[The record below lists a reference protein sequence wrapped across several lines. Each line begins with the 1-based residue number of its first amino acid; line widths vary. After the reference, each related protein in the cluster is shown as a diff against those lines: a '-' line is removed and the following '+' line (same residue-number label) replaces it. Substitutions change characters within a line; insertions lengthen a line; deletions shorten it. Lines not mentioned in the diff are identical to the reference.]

1 MIMGY
6 IQRLT
11 DYLKS
16 ARLEVKNV
24 NWPTR
29 RETVQFTILVIAVS
43 ALVAAYLGAL
53 DLLFIRVIEWLIL

>member
-1 MIMGY
+1 MGH

-11 DYLKS
+11 DYLRS

-29 RETVQFTILVIAVS
+29 RETVRFTILVIALS
-43 ALVAAYLGAL
+43 GLIAAYLGAL
-53 DLLFIRVIEWLIL
+53 DFLFIRVIEWIIL

>member
-1 MIMGY
+1 MAIV
-6 IQRLT
+6 QRLV

-29 RETVQFTILVIAVS
+29 RETVSFTILVIAIS
-43 ALVAAYLGAL
+43 AFVAAYLGLL
-53 DLLFIRVIEWLIL
+53 DFIFIRIMRWFIF

>member
-1 MIMGY
+1 MSS
-6 IQRLT
+6 IQRLV
-11 DYLKS
+11 DYLRS

-29 RETVQFTILVIAVS
+29 RETVRFTILVIAVS

-53 DLLFIRVIEWLIL
+53 DLVFIRVIEWLAV

>member
-1 MIMGY
+1 MNT

-16 ARLEVKNV
+16 ARLEIKQV

-29 RETVQFTILVIAVS
+29 RQTVQFTILVIAISMLVS
-43 ALVAAYLGAL
+43 AYLGAL
-53 DLLFIRVIEWLIL
+53 DVLFVRTIEWAVFK

>member
-1 MIMGY
+1 MGY

-29 RETVQFTILVIAVS
+29 RETVRFTVLVIGISLAI
-43 ALVAAYLGAL
+43 AAYLGAL
-53 DLLFIRVIEWLIL
+53 DFVFIRAVEWVVL